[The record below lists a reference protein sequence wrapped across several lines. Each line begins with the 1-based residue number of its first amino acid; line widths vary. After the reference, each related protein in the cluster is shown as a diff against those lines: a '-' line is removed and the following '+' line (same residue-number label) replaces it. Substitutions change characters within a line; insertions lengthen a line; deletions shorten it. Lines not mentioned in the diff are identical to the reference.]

1 MLSNGTE
8 IEQFIIENYKQN
20 LFVKVCNIQLDQ
32 VKCGDAV
39 LSMEVD
45 DTYTNLYGAA
55 HGGALAT
62 LMDTAMGVVSASVG
76 KRVVTLNLN
85 INYINAIY
93 FCDKATAYATVMHKG
108 ISTLVIDVVVKNT
121 KNELVTS
128 GTGTLFIVGSF
139 DEIPE
144 SW

>member
-1 MLSNGTE
+1 MLSNDTK

-20 LFVKVCNIQLDQ
+20 PFVKVCNIQLEH
-32 VKCGDAV
+32 VTCGNAI
-39 LSMEVD
+39 LSMGVD

-55 HGGALAT
+55 HGGVLAT

-85 INYINAIY
+85 INYINSIY

-108 ISTLVIDVVVKNT
+108 ISTLVIDVVIKNA
-121 KNELVTS
+121 KAELVTS